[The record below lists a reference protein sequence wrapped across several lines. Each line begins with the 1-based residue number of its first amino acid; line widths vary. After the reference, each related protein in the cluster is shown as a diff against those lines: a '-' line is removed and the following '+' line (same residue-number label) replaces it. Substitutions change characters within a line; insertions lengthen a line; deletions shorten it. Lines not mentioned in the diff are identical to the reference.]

1 MYVKKGNSKR
11 EPCPL
16 RRSIGIGPKC
26 SHINTPVLLIHWRI
40 SVNNEEIIEPLDSD
54 ALNIISQFEKAETA
68 LASAEHQGLDSL
80 MSIPR
85 DHKKRIVSI
94 R

>member
-1 MYVKKGNSKR
+1 M
-11 EPCPL
+11 
-16 RRSIGIGPKC
+16 
-26 SHINTPVLLIHWRI
+26 
-40 SVNNEEIIEPLDSD
+40 NEEIIEPLDSD